1 MTARWTGI
9 LLSLLAAS
17 AAGCATL
24 TSYQS
29 ARPLDDGGVQIA
41 LEPGYLLTRSEH
53 DEGDVAAVSASVR
66 YGVHDCAEVG
76 IRVGN
81 VRPELMAK
89 FLLAGVTPDDVAVS
103 IAPTLGGFWFDT
115 GGEGSAQLYS
125 TVTLLIGVP
134 AGEWSEVVF
143 GPKFEFTWGTDLDT
157 EAWAFTITPALF
169 VAWFLKAHEHFA
181 IVPEIVVAYPLLH
194 TGTGGPVVG
203 GGFAIQAGIGLVI
216 GGEKGL

>member
-1 MTARWTGI
+1 MTPFTARIW
-9 LLSLLAAS
+9 LLLMIAS
-17 AAGCATL
+17 ATGCATL

-53 DEGDVAAVSASVR
+53 AKGDVAAVSASVR
-66 YGVHDCAEVG
+66 IGVHDCAEVG

-115 GGEGSAQLYS
+115 GGEGSAQIYS
-125 TVTLLIGVP
+125 TTTLLIGIP
-134 AGEWSEVVF
+134 AGEWSEVVL
-143 GPKFEFTWGTDLDT
+143 GPKFELTWGTDLDT
-157 EAWAFTITPALF
+157 EAWAFTITPAVF
-169 VAWFLKAHEHFA
+169 VAWFIRAHRHFA

-194 TGTGGPVVG
+194 AGTGGPVVG
-203 GGFAIQAGIGLVI
+203 GGFALQAGIGLVI